1 MEQKRKMNVNI
12 RDGQVFFAH
21 ETAVNFN
28 PTQFIFD
35 FKCVTPR
42 IDVRSKE
49 APTISIDHNVIIVE
63 PYHAKCISELLN
75 KIVKKYEKEFGKIEK
90 PKALEKLERKKRK
103 KGEEKG
109 EDDIKEKV
117 APSYFG

>member
-1 MEQKRKMNVNI
+1 MEDKKKMNVNI

-42 IDVRSKE
+42 VDIRSKE
-49 APTISIDHNVIIVE
+49 VPCITIDHSVVMAE
-63 PYHAKCISELLN
+63 PYHAKKISELLS

-90 PKALEKLERKKRK
+90 PKQLEKIEKKRK
-103 KGEEKG
+103 KEGN
-109 EDDIKEKV
+109 EDTKEKV

>member
-1 MEQKRKMNVNI
+1 MEKRKMNVNI

-49 APTISIDHNVIIVE
+49 APTIAIDHNVVIVE
-63 PYHAKCISELLN
+63 PYHVKRISELLN

-90 PKALEKLERKKRK
+90 PKALEKLEKKK
-103 KGEEKG
+103 KTKK
-109 EDDIKEKV
+109 DVKEKV
-117 APSYFG
+117 IPSYFG

>member
-1 MEQKRKMNVNI
+1 MEKKKMNVNI

-42 IDVRSKE
+42 IDIRSKD
-49 APTISIDHNVIIVE
+49 APTITIDHNVVMVE
-63 PYHAKCISELLN
+63 PYHAKRISELLN
-75 KIVKKYEKEFGKIEK
+75 KIVKKYEKEFDKIEK
-90 PKALEKLERKKRK
+90 PKALEKLEKTK
-103 KGEEKG
+103 KGK
-109 EDDIKEKV
+109 DKEQKKQV
-117 APSYFG
+117 PTYFG

>member
-1 MEQKRKMNVNI
+1 MEKRKMNVNI

-49 APTISIDHNVIIVE
+49 APTIAIDHNVVMVE
-63 PYHAKCISELLN
+63 PYHAKKISELLN

-90 PKALEKLERKKRK
+90 PKALEKLEKRK
-103 KGEEKG
+103 KGK
-109 EDDIKEKV
+109 DKEVKKQV
-117 APSYFG
+117 PTYFG

>member
-1 MEQKRKMNVNI
+1 MERKKMNVNI
-12 RDGQVFFAH
+12 RDGQTFFAH

-49 APTISIDHNVIIVE
+49 APTISIDHNVIMVE
-63 PYHAKCISELLN
+63 PYHAKKISELLN
-75 KIVKKYEKEFGKIEK
+75 KVVKKYEKEFGKIEK
-90 PKALEKLERKKRK
+90 PKQLEKLEKREK
-103 KGEEKG
+103 KGDKE
-109 EDDIKEKV
+109 IKKQV
-117 APSYFG
+117 PTYFG

>member
-1 MEQKRKMNVNI
+1 MENKKKMNVSI
-12 RDGQVFFAH
+12 RDGQAFFAH

-42 IDVRSKE
+42 IDIRSKE
-49 APTISIDHNVIIVE
+49 APTITIDHNVIIVE
-63 PYHAKCISELLN
+63 PYHAKRISELLN

-90 PKALEKLERKKRK
+90 PKQLEKMERKKGK
-103 KGEEKG
+103 EKEEKKT
-109 EDDIKEKV
+109 I
-117 APSYFG
+117 PTYFG

>member
-1 MEQKRKMNVNI
+1 MYGGKLKMEKKKMNVNI

-49 APTISIDHNVIIVE
+49 GPCISIDHNVVMVE
-63 PYHAKCISELLN
+63 PYHTKKISELLN
-75 KIVKKYEKEFGKIEK
+75 KVVKKYEKEFGKIEK
-90 PKALEKLERKKRK
+90 PKQLDKLEKKMKGKDKEVKKQ
-103 KGEEKG
+103 
-109 EDDIKEKV
+109 V
-117 APSYFG
+117 PTYFG